1 MKIIVTG
8 SAGFIG
14 SHLVKALKE
23 RGDVVLEIDLK
34 DGNDLNDQLT
44 LDWIVEKIPEADC
57 IVNLAGTCST
67 PRGFTYPDE
76 AFKNNTLATYNV
88 MQLARKLEC
97 HVIHVSSIKAQE
109 KFNHQTG
116 MNDGYTPYG
125 LTKKMGE
132 MIALE
137 WSQTYNV
144 PVTVLRPGT
153 IYGIGQHGS
162 AESGWIAWFIK
173 CLLTGQTIEIHGDG
187 LQVRD
192 PLYVDDFVSLL
203 IQEIEEKGEIK
214 CSTALEVG
222 GKTDTTILE
231 MVQYMSTL
239 VPATFRFVS
248 ERPGDIKNLTS
259 SCKVGSKRLEY
270 GIKETIE
277 YYQEHKELL

>member
-44 LDWIVEKIPEADC
+44 LDWIEEKMPDADC

-97 HVIHVSSIKAQE
+97 DVVHVSSIKAQQ
-109 KFNHQTG
+109 KRDDVTG
-116 MNDGYTPYG
+116 ADIGYTPYG

-137 WSQTYNV
+137 WSQTYDV
-144 PVTVLRPGT
+144 PVTILRPGT

-162 AESGWIAWFIK
+162 EESGWIAWFIK
-173 CLLTGQTIEIHGDG
+173 CLLTGQTIDIHGDG

-192 PLYVDDFVSLL
+192 PLYIDDFVQVILDA
-203 IQEIEEKGEIK
+203 IDRDIMDRV
-214 CSTALEVG
+214 TDVG
-222 GKTDTTILE
+222 GRTNTTILD

-239 VPATFRFVS
+239 ELATFRFLRV
-248 ERPGDIKNLTS
+248 RPGDIKNLTS
-259 SCKVGSKRLEY
+259 SFKVGSKRLED

-277 YYQEHKELL
+277 YYQQHKELL